1 MKILLFISFLLFFS
15 LIFIVND
22 EANFCNDVNGEKP
35 IPKNGV
41 MVNHMNELNYY
52 SQISI

>member
-15 LIFIVND
+15 LIFIANND
-22 EANFCNDVNGEKP
+22 ANICNDVNGEKP

-41 MVNHMNELNYY
+41 MGNHMNELNYD
-52 SQISI
+52 SHISI